1 MNFDAFPSWE
11 KEFERQQNEKAEN
24 RRLFMIQ
31 KFNETYP
38 ELNFGDLQKQRDGV
52 FTNDR
57 STHYRHKITEQV
69 YSWEY
74 GNLYWYKSQRPLT
87 GLFN

>member
-1 MNFDAFPSWE
+1 MNFDEFPSWE
-11 KEFERQQNEKAEN
+11 KEFERQQNEKAVN

-38 ELNFGDLQKQRDGV
+38 ELKFSDLEEQRDDIY
-52 FTNDR
+52 TNDR
-57 STHYRHKITEQV
+57 STHYRHKITRQV

-74 GNLYWYKSQRPLT
+74 GDLYWYKSQLNLDD
-87 GLFN
+87 LFN